1 MALNANGEIFID
13 EILIQLS
20 DKTFS
25 ARERGV
31 LFWIQHNLQNLLSDD
46 ENLVRM
52 AIFKVSSTEKSSISS
67 RNVHMCTTKKF

>member
-31 LFWIQHNLQNLLSDD
+31 LFWIQHNLLGGISSIDWD
-46 ENLVRM
+46 TGC
-52 AIFKVSSTEKSSISS
+52 AIFLGY
-67 RNVHMCTTKKF
+67 FFG